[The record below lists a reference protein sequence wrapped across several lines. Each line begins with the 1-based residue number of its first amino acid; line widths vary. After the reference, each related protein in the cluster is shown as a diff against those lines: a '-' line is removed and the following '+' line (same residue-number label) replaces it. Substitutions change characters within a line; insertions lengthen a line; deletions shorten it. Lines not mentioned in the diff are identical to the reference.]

1 MSTRSRRRP
10 APDEAEVYDDEFAF
24 VSDADIEAFM
34 AEQEIEEEL
43 EEDKNEGF
51 LNLQTGAGLGLIG
64 LGGLYALQILGL
76 FTLAPGLIDTLVSV
90 MPVLASI
97 LIMLT
102 GFGVLSWSPAARRR
116 RVARKRA
123 ARLRAR
129 QKTMG
134 RDARRSRTREV
145 GRGSDALKTAE
156 RLARKA
162 GRAAS
167 DSATRTAARIEAN
180 KRKNYR
186 LAKNRRERKLSGV
199 AAGIADYFG
208 LEPTIVRIAF
218 VLAAIFGQG
227 AGVLLYII
235 LAFALPNGQPGEED
249 PNRRSREGRS
259 RRGQRRER
267 RRRDRDDDREVY
279 VEDD

>member
-1 MSTRSRRRP
+1 MSTRSRRRS
-10 APDEAEVYDDEFAF
+10 APDEAEVYDDEFSF

-34 AEQEIEEEL
+34 ADQEIEEEL
-43 EEDKNEGF
+43 EEDKRNDGF

-64 LGGLYALQILGL
+64 LGGVYALQIMGL
-76 FTLAPGLIDTLVSV
+76 FTLAPGLIGTLVSV

-123 ARLRAR
+123 ARIRQK

-134 RDARRSRTREV
+134 RGGRRSKTTEP
-145 GRGSDALKTAE
+145 GRGADALKTAE
-156 RLARKA
+156 RMARRA

-167 DSATRTAARIEAN
+167 DTAKEAYAKVEAN

-186 LAKNRRERKLSGV
+186 LAKNREQRKLTGV
-199 AAGIADYFG
+199 AAGIAEYFG
-208 LEPTIVRIAF
+208 LEPTVVRIAF
-218 VLAAIFGQG
+218 VLATLFGQG
-227 AGVLLYII
+227 AGILLYLI
-235 LAFALPNGQPGEED
+235 LSFALPNGQPDDDADGKT
-249 PNRRSREGRS
+249 RRSRKRDD
-259 RRGQRRER
+259 
-267 RRRDRDDDREVY
+267 RRRDVDD
-279 VEDD
+279 